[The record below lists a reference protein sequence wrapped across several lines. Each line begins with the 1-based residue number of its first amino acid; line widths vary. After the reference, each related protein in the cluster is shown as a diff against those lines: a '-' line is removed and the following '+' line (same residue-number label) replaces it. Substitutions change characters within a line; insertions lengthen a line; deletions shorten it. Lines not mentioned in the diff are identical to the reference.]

1 MTPNPPNTTD
11 ILSELRK
18 LNKVGESINAKLRQA
33 VDPAERLLTSFTKA
47 SEQQVKALSMG
58 FKKAGFGDS
67 FSEVSKQLKGV
78 IPALDAVD
86 VAATLFE
93 GGLKEVNE
101 INKKT
106 GQLNNKNIVT
116 LAARMKA
123 TGQDFGLVADNLLP
137 LAAQMRL
144 NTEGADKLAKRL
156 QDNIKATG
164 MSAEALLKLT
174 RNLPGAATFG
184 VFGAGGEFAAAAQ
197 NLLGMFKDLA
207 PELNKT
213 FEMFFAEPLE
223 GMQKALAL
231 GVGEEF
237 RRVLDDPSKENLQTF
252 LTQASRAAMNSVE
265 GVDRLL
271 KTTIGGARLLGDKE
285 GFLALAAI
293 EAKDLFKTLP
303 ETVRTNVDTVG
314 EDFKHSILN
323 MLEMVFDPMA
333 ELMASDVIPKITEDI
348 DAFSNAIFSLSI
360 AMGTAKMLGP
370 LMNIATKNPLLGSIL
385 SKVFGVAVGATA
397 AAATSVNPSVS
408 GPGFTPP
415 PGAPTL
421 APPGYVPPPTPPPP
435 PPSTTP
441 PPNPTGSRGRGAFL
455 GPLQQNGLYLA
466 EQLAKSLKQESE
478 ERSRNLAKNNKFMD
492 SALAQLER
500 IAETNLRMANEP
512 KEKKVNPLVNRSET
526 NTA

>member
-1 MTPNPPNTTD
+1 MTPTPPATTD
-11 ILSELRK
+11 VIAELK
-18 LNKVGESINAKLRQA
+18 KINKVAESINTRLRQA
-33 VDPAERLLTSFTKA
+33 INPIERVFAAFTKA

-58 FKKAGFGDS
+58 FKKSGFGDS

-78 IPALDAVD
+78 IPALDAID

-101 INKKT
+101 VNKRT
-106 GQLNNKNIVT
+106 GQLNNKNIVN

-237 RRVLDDPSKENLQTF
+237 RRVLDDPTKENLQTF
-252 LTQASRAAMNSVE
+252 LTEASRAAMRSVE

-271 KTTIGGARLLGDKE
+271 KTTVGATRLLGDKE

-303 ETVRTNVDTVG
+303 KDVENNIDMVG

-323 MLEMVFDPMA
+323 MLEMVIDPLA
-333 ELMASDVIPKITEDI
+333 EFMTSDVIPTVTKDL
-348 DAFSNAIFSLSI
+348 DAFVDVIRSLSLALASAPFLAPII
-360 AMGTAKMLGP
+360 AMGT
-370 LMNIATKNPLLGSIL
+370 KNPL
-385 SKVFGVAVGATA
+385 GVAIVSRLFGLIAGATTV
-397 AAATSVNPSVS
+397 AATKSPTVPIGPPLPPSGIPVTPITPTAPVAPY
-408 GPGFTPP
+408 GP
-415 PGAPTL
+415 
-421 APPGYVPPPTPPPP
+421 PPPTSPPRD
-435 PPSTTP
+435 T
-441 PPNPTGSRGRGAFL
+441 TGSRGRGAFL

-478 ERSRNLAKNNKFMD
+478 ERSRNLAKNNQFMD